1 MRPGFLLCLLVTG
14 LVAGATPS
22 AGWCLTARDVNSA
35 EFESK
40 QPKGLSPLLVKLQVL
55 LDRARF
61 SPGVIDGLWG
71 ENVEKALAAFA
82 KANGIPHSGEL
93 NEKVWSTLSS
103 TSSEPPLAEYEI
115 SHHDVSGPFNPQ
127 LPTKLEE
134 MARLK
139 ELPFR
144 NPRER
149 LAEKFHM
156 DEDLLAALNP
166 DADFTRS
173 GTRISVARLGK
184 PTNSKARRVEV
195 DKRAMT
201 VRAFGEGDRLLAFY
215 PATAGSDEKP
225 APSGT
230 LKVVS
235 VAENPT
241 YIYDPGFAFKGVKA
255 TEPFSL
261 PGGPNSPVGSIWI
274 ELSVAQRIPRRPL
287 CSRRS
292 RPKRSVARR
301 LRGEARQKACTPGR
315 ESLAWAPR
323 RIGALAAPK
332 PQ

>member
-1 MRPGFLLCLLVTG
+1 MRCGFLLGLLVTG
-14 LVAGATPS
+14 LMAGATPS
-22 AGWCLTARDVNSA
+22 AGWCVTAMDVNSA
-35 EFESK
+35 EFEVVR
-40 QPKGLSPLLVKLQVL
+40 PKGLSPLLVKVQVL

-82 KANGIPHSGEL
+82 KANGVSNSGGL
-93 NEKVWSTLSS
+93 NAKVWSALSS
-103 TSSEPPLAEYEI
+103 TSSEPPIAEYEI
-115 SHHDVSGPFNPQ
+115 NDHDVSGPFNPQ
-127 LPTKLEE
+127 LPSKLEE
-134 MARLK
+134 MAELR

-144 NPRER
+144 TPRER

-166 DADFTRS
+166 EADFTRP

-184 PTNSKARRVEV
+184 PTNSKARRIEV

-201 VRAFGEGDRLLAFY
+201 VRAFGDGDRMLAFY
-215 PATAGSDEKP
+215 PATVGSKEKP

-241 YIYDPGFAFKGVKA
+241 YTYDPDFAFKGIKA

-261 PGGPNSPVGSIWI
+261 PGGPNNPVGSIWI
-274 ELSVAQRIPRRPL
+274 GLSEKTYGIHGTPEPSQVSKATSNGCVRLTNWDASQL
-287 CSRRS
+287 
-292 RPKRSVARR
+292 ARMVEP
-301 LRGEARQKACTPGR
+301 GTPV
-315 ESLAWAPR
+315 EFLD
-323 RIGALAAPK
+323 
-332 PQ
+332 

>member
-241 YIYDPGFAFKGVKA
+241 YTYDPGFAFKGVKA